1 MSDAPT
7 DPATNGNGSR
17 FQAAVQSAVT
27 SLIFRAV
34 MTVVLGLVG
43 YMVAD
48 VHGDLKKASA
58 AIADLRTQISG
69 SQAVLTTK
77 VDDHERRLGKLEDW
91 RTAQPPTRGNP

>member
-1 MSDAPT
+1 MSDAAT
-7 DPATNGNGSR
+7 DPATNGNGSK
-17 FQAAVQSAVT
+17 FHAAVQSAVT

-58 AIADLRTQISG
+58 SIGDLRTEISG
-69 SQAVLTTK
+69 SQAVLKTK
-77 VDDHERRLGKLEDW
+77 VEDHERRLGKLEDW
-91 RTAQPPTRGNP
+91 RTQPSNRGNP